1 MKVPECKLC
10 GKAHWS
16 SEEHAD
22 IEPNVPG
29 YVREM
34 ARGALGGDAVQI
46 KRTGPINGRNKRD
59 NKRTEEPSANHQTVS
74 EKPLDDGGS
83 DRPSSGLLRPEA
95 AGEGAGTR
103 KVGRPKKWASEAER
117 KRAYRGRK

>member
-46 KRTGPINGRNKRD
+46 KRTGPINGRNKR
-59 NKRTEEPSANHQTVS
+59 
-74 EKPLDDGGS
+74 
-83 DRPSSGLLRPEA
+83 
-95 AGEGAGTR
+95 TR
-103 KVGRPKKWASEAER
+103 GRPRKWSSEAER
-117 KRAYRGRK
+117 KRTYRERSK